1 MEALYLA
8 PRRLSNSD
16 MFAALLV
23 SVLAHTT
30 ILLGALFLP
39 ALMPR
44 QINPVNVYAVNLV
57 SANDLKGP
65 AVPPLKGSGGEP
77 KSQPAQP
84 AKSGPPTG
92 KPSDSQAKSSG
103 PLVPVKRLQFDD
115 EPQRSA
121 PALKKLETADKPK
134 VLSRA
139 ESSDSLE
146 KDLDKLTKK
155 PKSASKPPPP
165 AEPPAQPEPKPAKQ
179 QDGGSGASSGGGGS
193 SAKTSGQS
201 GQGTADK
208 EGSTGGVPEGSP
220 SGSAQAGAGGGQ
232 VGLARRLYYTEIW
245 NAIRSQWALPDP
257 AKYKG
262 MEAILVL
269 SIRRDGKILDIRFQ
283 KRSGNALFDESAEK
297 AVRKADPLPPFPAIY
312 SPSQE
317 EIGVRFRPED
327 L

>member
-8 PRRLSNSD
+8 PRRLSNAD
-16 MFAALLV
+16 MVTALLV
-23 SVLAHTT
+23 SLFAHTT

-57 SANDLKGP
+57 SADDLKGL
-65 AVPPLKGSGGEP
+65 AVPPIKGSGGEP
-77 KSQPAQP
+77 KSQPA
-84 AKSGPPTG
+84 KSGPAAA
-92 KPSDSQAKSSG
+92 KPSDSQTKSSG

-134 VLSRA
+134 VLSRT

-155 PKSASKPPPP
+155 PKSVSSKPPPP
-165 AEPPAQPEPKPAKQ
+165 AEAPAQPEPKSAKQ
-179 QDGGSGASSGGGGS
+179 QASGSGSSTGSGSS

-201 GQGTADK
+201 GQGAADK

-257 AKYKG
+257 SKYKG

-269 SIRRDGKILDIRFQ
+269 AIRRDGKILDIRFQ

>member
-8 PRRLSNSD
+8 PRRLSNTD
-16 MFAALLV
+16 MLAAFLV

-44 QINPVNVYAVNLV
+44 QIKPVNVYAVNLV
-57 SANDLKGP
+57 SAEDLKGP

-77 KSQPAQP
+77 KSQPA
-84 AKSGPPTG
+84 KSGSAVG
-92 KPSDSQAKSSG
+92 KPSDSQVKSSG

-134 VLSRA
+134 VLSRV

-165 AEPPAQPEPKPAKQ
+165 AEPPAQPEAKAVKQ
-179 QDGGSGASSGGGGS
+179 QDGGSGGSSSGSS

-201 GQGTADK
+201 GQGSTDK

-245 NAIRSQWALPDP
+245 NAIRSRWALPDP
-257 AKYKG
+257 SKYKG

-269 SIRRDGKILDIRFQ
+269 AIRRDGKILDIRFQ

>member
-8 PRRLSNSD
+8 PRKLPN
-16 MFAALLV
+16 ATLLTALLV
-23 SVLAHTT
+23 SVLVHLS

-39 ALMPR
+39 GLMPY
-44 QINPVNVYAVNLV
+44 QTKPVNIYAVNLV
-57 SANDLKGP
+57 SADDLKGL
-65 AVPPLKGSGGEP
+65 AVPPIKGSGGNP
-77 KSQPAQP
+77 RNQP
-84 AKSGPPTG
+84 AKGGSATAKSADPP
-92 KPSDSQAKSSG
+92 AKSSG

-134 VLSRA
+134 VLSRTN
-139 ESSDSLE
+139 SSDSLE

-155 PKSASKPPPP
+155 PKSVAKPTAA
-165 AEPPAQPEPKPAKQ
+165 AEPPTQPEPKPAKQ
-179 QDGGSGASSGGGGS
+179 QGDGSGGSAKAS
-193 SAKTSGQS
+193 AQS
-201 GQGTADK
+201 GQGSADK
-208 EGSTGGVPEGSP
+208 ESSTGGVPEGSP
-220 SGSAQAGAGGGQ
+220 SGSTQAGAGGGQ

-245 NAIRSQWALPDP
+245 NAIRRQWALPDP
-257 AKYKG
+257 SKYKG

-269 SIRRDGKILDIRFQ
+269 TIRRDGKILDIRFQ